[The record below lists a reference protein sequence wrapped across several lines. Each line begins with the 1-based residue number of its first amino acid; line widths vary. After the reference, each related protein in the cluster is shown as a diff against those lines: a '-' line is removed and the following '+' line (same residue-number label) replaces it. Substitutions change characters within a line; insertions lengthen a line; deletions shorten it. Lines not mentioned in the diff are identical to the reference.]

1 MSGSTAAMTGG
12 TEVSGLPMN
21 RNNVDHPDDEQER
34 RAQARQESDWAQGKR
49 SDHPAFTRKGPDK
62 TFAERDA
69 PQT

>member
-21 RNNVDHPDDEQER
+21 RDNVSAPDDEQER
-34 RAQARQESDWAQGKR
+34 RAQARDESAWARGER
-49 SDHPAFTRKGPDK
+49 PDHPPFTRKGPDK

-69 PQT
+69 AEA